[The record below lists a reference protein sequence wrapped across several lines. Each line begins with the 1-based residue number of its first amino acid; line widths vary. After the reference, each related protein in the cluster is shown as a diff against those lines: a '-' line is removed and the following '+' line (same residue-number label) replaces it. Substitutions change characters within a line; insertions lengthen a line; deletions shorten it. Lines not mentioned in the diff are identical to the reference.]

1 MSENNIKI
9 GTFFH
14 HIRMASA
21 ERKESLDETLEWLRG
36 LGYEAAELDADDLDG
51 AELLK
56 DHGIAVSSIYRQYR
70 WRDGIDEARMME
82 HIELAKKLGT
92 DRIMAI
98 PGLLSEEAWKCLDG
112 KILGSKSEGSG
123 ESVAGC
129 KAPDYLK
136 DAEGS
141 EATDSLNGVS
151 VSEAADNP
159 NRVSVSEATDSLN
172 GVSISEAGDSPNSV
186 SSTGDLAQLIDRN
199 DALGIELS
207 LMVQGMKKLSELAKE
222 NGLTLTIEDYDD
234 AMSPIATIGGMKI
247 FFDAIPDLKVAFDTG
262 NFAFSGDDVIDAKR
276 EFIGRTR
283 HVHLKDRLWTRTGT
297 GDPKECPDGTL
308 LWPCAVGDGDLPI
321 KEILQELKA
330 VGYNGYAMAEFFG
343 AASYAE
349 LIEKSIENLKMM
361 L

>member
-1 MSENNIKI
+1 MVIENNLKI

-70 WRDGIDEARMME
+70 WREGIDEARMME

-98 PGLLSEEAWKCLDG
+98 PGLFSEEAWKCLDG
-112 KILGSKSEGSG
+112 KILGAKKSGPGTSTTNIACTHSLNSIPGSG
-123 ESVAGC
+123 DADCYKPVSDNTDC
-129 KAPDYLK
+129 KNNVGNTDNFG
-136 DAEGS
+136 DAES
-141 EATDSLNGVS
+141 IVRSDSAALYMDGNDTLGV
-151 VSEAADNP
+151 
-159 NRVSVSEATDSLN
+159 
-172 GVSISEAGDSPNSV
+172 
-186 SSTGDLAQLIDRN
+186 
-199 DALGIELS
+199 ELS
-207 LMVQGMKKLSELAKE
+207 RMVQGMMRLSELAKE

-247 FFDAIPDLKVAFDTG
+247 FLDTIPDLKVAFDTG
-262 NFAFSGDDVIDAKR
+262 NFAFSGDDVLDAKR

-343 AASYAE
+343 AASYSE
-349 LIEKSIENLKMM
+349 LIEKSIENLKS

>member
-1 MSENNIKI
+1 MSENNLKI

-21 ERKESLDETLEWLRG
+21 ERGESLDKTLGWIRD
-36 LGYEAAELDADDLDG
+36 LGYVAAELDADDLDG

-98 PGLLSEEAWKCLDG
+98 PGLFSEEAWKCLDG
-112 KILGSKSEGSG
+112 KILGAKSEGSG
-123 ESVAGC
+123 DGAVGNENT
-129 KAPDYLK
+129 DY
-136 DAEGS
+136 
-141 EATDSLNGVS
+141 
-151 VSEAADNP
+151 P
-159 NRVSVSEATDSLN
+159 
-172 GVSISEAGDSPNSV
+172 GDREDP
-186 SSTGDLAQLIDRN
+186 
-199 DALGIELS
+199 LGIELS
-207 LMVQGMKKLSELAKE
+207 RMIQGMKKLSELAKE

-247 FFDAIPDLKVAFDTG
+247 FLDAIPDLKVAFDTG
-262 NFAFSGDDVIDAKR
+262 NFAFSGDDVLDAKR

-297 GDPKECPDGTL
+297 GDPKECPNGTL
-308 LWPCAVGDGDLPI
+308 LWPCAVGDGDIPI

-330 VGYNGYAMAEFFG
+330 VGYDGYAMAEFFG
-343 AASYAE
+343 AASYSE

>member
-21 ERKESLDETLEWLRG
+21 ERKESLNETLKWLRG
-36 LGYEAAELDADDLDG
+36 LGYEAAELDADDQDG

-70 WRDGIDEARMME
+70 WRDGIDEAGMME

-98 PGLLSEEAWKCLDG
+98 PGLFSEEAWKCLDG
-112 KILGSKSEGSG
+112 KILGAKG
-123 ESVAGC
+123 A
-129 KAPDYLK
+129 
-136 DAEGS
+136 
-141 EATDSLNGVS
+141 
-151 VSEAADNP
+151 
-159 NRVSVSEATDSLN
+159 
-172 GVSISEAGDSPNSV
+172 IGDM
-186 SSTGDLAQLIDRN
+186 AQLMCRDDI
-199 DALGIELS
+199 LSVELS
-207 LMVQGMKKLSELAKE
+207 RMVHGMKRLSELAKE

-247 FFDAIPDLKVAFDTG
+247 FLDAIPDLKVAFDTG
-262 NFAFSGDDVIDAKR
+262 NFAFSGDDVLDAKR

-330 VGYNGYAMAEFFG
+330 VDYNGYAMAEFFG
-343 AASYAE
+343 AASYSE

>member
-1 MSENNIKI
+1 MSENNLKI

-21 ERKESLDETLEWLRG
+21 ERGESLDKTLGLIRD
-36 LGYEAAELDADDLDG
+36 LGYVAAELDADDLDG

-56 DHGIAVSSIYRQYR
+56 DHDIAVSSIYRQYS

-92 DRIMAI
+92 DMIMAI
-98 PGLLSEEAWKCLDG
+98 PGLFSEEAWKCLDG
-112 KILGSKSEGSG
+112 KILGAKG
-123 ESVAGC
+123 A
-129 KAPDYLK
+129 
-136 DAEGS
+136 
-141 EATDSLNGVS
+141 
-151 VSEAADNP
+151 
-159 NRVSVSEATDSLN
+159 
-172 GVSISEAGDSPNSV
+172 IGDM
-186 SSTGDLAQLIDRN
+186 AQLMCRDDI
-199 DALGIELS
+199 LSVELS
-207 LMVQGMKKLSELAKE
+207 RMIQGMKKLSELAKE

-247 FFDAIPDLKVAFDTG
+247 FLDTIPDLKVAFDTG
-262 NFAFSGDDVIDAKR
+262 NFAFSGDDVLDAKR

-321 KEILQELKA
+321 KEILQELNTI
-330 VGYNGYAMAEFFG
+330 GYDGYAMAEFFG

-349 LIEKSIENLKMM
+349 LIEKSIRNLGN

>member
-1 MSENNIKI
+1 VVIENNLKI

-36 LGYEAAELDADDLDG
+36 LGYEAAELDADDPDG

-70 WRDGIDEARMME
+70 WREGIDEARMME
-82 HIELAKKLGT
+82 HIELAKKLGAG
-92 DRIMAI
+92 RIMAI
-98 PGLLSEEAWKCLDG
+98 PGLFSEEAWKCLNG
-112 KILGSKSEGSG
+112 KILGAKGAGSG
-123 ESVAGC
+123 DGAVGC
-129 KAPDYLK
+129 KATDYLK
-136 DAEGS
+136 DSEGS
-141 EATDSLNGVS
+141 EATDSSNGVS
-151 VSEAADNP
+151 VSEAGDN
-159 NRVSVSEATDSLN
+159 
-172 GVSISEAGDSPNSV
+172 PNSV
-186 SSTGDLAQLIDRN
+186 SGTGDLAQLIDRN

-207 LMVQGMKKLSELAKE
+207 RMVRGMKRLSELAKE

-247 FFDAIPDLKVAFDTG
+247 FLDAIPDLKVAFDTG
-262 NFAFSGDDVIDAKR
+262 NFAFSGDDVLDAKR
-276 EFIGRTR
+276 ELLNRTK
-283 HVHLKDRLWTRTGT
+283 HVHLKDRLWSRTGT

-321 KEILQELKA
+321 KEILQELRA
-330 VGYNGYAMAEFFG
+330 IGYDGYAMAEFFG

-349 LIEKSIENLKMM
+349 LIEKSIRNLGN

>member
-1 MSENNIKI
+1 MSKNNLKI

-21 ERKESLDETLEWLRG
+21 ERKESLDKTLGWIRD
-36 LGYEAAELDADDLDG
+36 LGYVAAELDADDLDG

-56 DHGIAVSSIYRQYR
+56 GHGIAVSSIYRQYR
-70 WRDGIDEARMME
+70 WREGIDEAGMME

-98 PGLLSEEAWKCLDG
+98 PGLFSEEALKCLDG
-112 KILGSKSEGSG
+112 KILGAMG
-123 ESVAGC
+123 A
-129 KAPDYLK
+129 
-136 DAEGS
+136 
-141 EATDSLNGVS
+141 
-151 VSEAADNP
+151 
-159 NRVSVSEATDSLN
+159 
-172 GVSISEAGDSPNSV
+172 IGDM
-186 SSTGDLAQLIDRN
+186 AQLMCRDDI
-199 DALGIELS
+199 LSVELS
-207 LMVQGMKKLSELAKE
+207 RMIQGMKKLSELAKE

-247 FFDAIPDLKVAFDTG
+247 FLDTIPDLKVAFDTG
-262 NFAFSGDDVIDAKR
+262 NFAFSGDDVLDAKR

-283 HVHLKDRLWTRTGT
+283 HVHLKDRLWSRTGT

-343 AASYAE
+343 AASYSE
-349 LIEKSIENLKMM
+349 LIEKSIENLKSF
-361 L
+361 

>member
-1 MSENNIKI
+1 MSESNLKI

-21 ERKESLDETLEWLRG
+21 ERNESLDETLEWLRG

-56 DHGIAVSSIYRQYR
+56 GHGIAVSSIYRQYR

-92 DRIMAI
+92 GRIMAI
-98 PGLLSEEAWKCLDG
+98 PGLFSEKACKCLDG
-112 KILGSKSEGSG
+112 RILGAKG
-123 ESVAGC
+123 A
-129 KAPDYLK
+129 
-136 DAEGS
+136 
-141 EATDSLNGVS
+141 
-151 VSEAADNP
+151 
-159 NRVSVSEATDSLN
+159 
-172 GVSISEAGDSPNSV
+172 IGDM
-186 SSTGDLAQLIDRN
+186 AQLMCRDDI
-199 DALGIELS
+199 LSVELS

-247 FFDAIPDLKVAFDTG
+247 FLDAIPDLKVAFDTG
-262 NFAFSGDDVIDAKR
+262 NFAFSGDDVLDAKR

-297 GDPKECPDGTL
+297 GDPKECSDGTL

-321 KEILQELKA
+321 KEIMQELRA
-330 VGYNGYAMAEFFG
+330 IGYNGYAMAEFFG
-343 AASYAE
+343 AASYSE
-349 LIEKSIENLKMM
+349 LIEKSIENLKS

>member
-1 MSENNIKI
+1 MSEYNIRI

-14 HIRMASA
+14 HIKMASA
-21 ERKESLDETLEWLRG
+21 ERGESLDKTLDWIRD

-51 AELLK
+51 AELLN
-56 DHGIAVSSIYRQYR
+56 DHDIAVSSIYRQYR
-70 WRDGIDEARMME
+70 WREQIDETRMME

-92 DRIMAI
+92 GRIMAI
-98 PGLLSEEAWKCLDG
+98 PGLFSEEAWKHLDG
-112 KILGSKSEGSG
+112 KILGAKGAGSG
-123 ESVAGC
+123 DGAVGC
-129 KAPDYLK
+129 KATDYLK

-159 NRVSVSEATDSLN
+159 NRVSVSEA
-172 GVSISEAGDSPNSV
+172 GDSPNSM

-199 DALGIELS
+199 VALGIELS
-207 LMVQGMKKLSELAKE
+207 RMIQGMKRLSELAKD

-247 FFDAIPDLKVAFDTG
+247 FLDAIPDLKVAFDTG
-262 NFAFSGDDVIDAKR
+262 NFAFSGDDVLDAKR
-276 EFIGRTR
+276 ELLNRTK
-283 HVHLKDRLWTRTGT
+283 HVHLKDRLWSRTGT

-330 VGYNGYAMAEFFG
+330 VGYSGYAMAEFFG
-343 AASYAE
+343 AASYSE
-349 LIEKSIENLKMM
+349 LIEKSIANLRS

>member
-1 MSENNIKI
+1 MSENNLKI

-21 ERKESLDETLEWLRG
+21 ERGESLDETLEWLRG

-56 DHGIAVSSIYRQYR
+56 DHDIAVSSIYRQYR

-98 PGLLSEEAWKCLDG
+98 PGLFSEKACKCLDG
-112 KILGSKSEGSG
+112 RILGAKG
-123 ESVAGC
+123 A
-129 KAPDYLK
+129 
-136 DAEGS
+136 
-141 EATDSLNGVS
+141 
-151 VSEAADNP
+151 
-159 NRVSVSEATDSLN
+159 
-172 GVSISEAGDSPNSV
+172 IGDM
-186 SSTGDLAQLIDRN
+186 AQLMCRDDI
-199 DALGIELS
+199 LSVELS

-247 FFDAIPDLKVAFDTG
+247 FLDAIPDLKVAFDTG
-262 NFAFSGDDVIDAKR
+262 NFAFSGDDVLDAKR

-297 GDPKECPDGTL
+297 GDPKECSDGTL

-321 KEILQELKA
+321 KEIMQELRA
-330 VGYNGYAMAEFFG
+330 IGYNGYAMAEFFG
-343 AASYAE
+343 AASYSE
-349 LIEKSIENLKMM
+349 LIEKSIENLKS

>member
-21 ERKESLDETLEWLRG
+21 ERKESLDETLKWLRG

-70 WRDGIDEARMME
+70 WRDGIDEAGMME

-98 PGLLSEEAWKCLDG
+98 PGLFSEKACKCLDG
-112 KILGSKSEGSG
+112 KILGAKGAGSG
-123 ESVAGC
+123 DGAVGNENT
-129 KAPDYLK
+129 DY
-136 DAEGS
+136 
-141 EATDSLNGVS
+141 
-151 VSEAADNP
+151 P
-159 NRVSVSEATDSLN
+159 
-172 GVSISEAGDSPNSV
+172 GDREDP
-186 SSTGDLAQLIDRN
+186 
-199 DALGIELS
+199 LGIELS
-207 LMVQGMKKLSELAKE
+207 RMIQGMKKLSELAKE

-234 AMSPIATIGGMKI
+234 SMSPIATIGGMKI
-247 FFDAIPDLKVAFDTG
+247 FLDAIPDLKVAFDTG
-262 NFAFSGDDVIDAKR
+262 NFAFSGDDVLDAKR

-297 GDPKECPDGTL
+297 GDPKECSDGTL

-330 VGYNGYAMAEFFG
+330 VGYDGYAMAEFFG
-343 AASYAE
+343 AASYSE
-349 LIEKSIENLKMM
+349 LIEKSIENLKS

>member
-1 MSENNIKI
+1 MSESNLKI

-21 ERKESLDETLEWLRG
+21 ERGESLDKTLGWIRD
-36 LGYEAAELDADDLDG
+36 LGYVAAELDADDLDG

-56 DHGIAVSSIYRQYR
+56 GHGIAVSSIYRQYR

-92 DRIMAI
+92 GRIMAI
-98 PGLLSEEAWKCLDG
+98 PGLFSEKACKCLDG
-112 KILGSKSEGSG
+112 RILGAKG
-123 ESVAGC
+123 A
-129 KAPDYLK
+129 
-136 DAEGS
+136 
-141 EATDSLNGVS
+141 
-151 VSEAADNP
+151 
-159 NRVSVSEATDSLN
+159 
-172 GVSISEAGDSPNSV
+172 IGDM
-186 SSTGDLAQLIDRN
+186 AQLMCRDDI
-199 DALGIELS
+199 LSVELS

-247 FFDAIPDLKVAFDTG
+247 FLDAIPDLKVAFDTG
-262 NFAFSGDDVIDAKR
+262 NFAFSGDDVLDAKR

-297 GDPKECPDGTL
+297 GDPKECSDGTL

-321 KEILQELKA
+321 KEIMQELRA
-330 VGYNGYAMAEFFG
+330 IGYNGYAMAEFFG
-343 AASYAE
+343 AASYSE
-349 LIEKSIENLKMM
+349 LIEKSIENLKS

>member
-1 MSENNIKI
+1 MSENNLKI

-56 DHGIAVSSIYRQYR
+56 DHDIAVSSIYRQYR
-70 WRDGIDEARMME
+70 WREGIDEDGMME

-98 PGLLSEEAWKCLDG
+98 PGLFSEKACKCLDG
-112 KILGSKSEGSG
+112 KILGAKG
-123 ESVAGC
+123 A
-129 KAPDYLK
+129 
-136 DAEGS
+136 
-141 EATDSLNGVS
+141 
-151 VSEAADNP
+151 
-159 NRVSVSEATDSLN
+159 
-172 GVSISEAGDSPNSV
+172 IGDM
-186 SSTGDLAQLIDRN
+186 AQLMCRDDI
-199 DALGIELS
+199 LSVELS
-207 LMVQGMKKLSELAKE
+207 HMIQGMKRLSELAKE

-247 FFDAIPDLKVAFDTG
+247 FLDAIPDLKVAFDTG
-262 NFAFSGDDVIDAKR
+262 NFAFSGDDVLDAKR

-343 AASYAE
+343 AASYSE
-349 LIEKSIENLKMM
+349 LIEKSIENLKS

>member
-1 MSENNIKI
+1 MSENNLKI

-21 ERKESLDETLEWLRG
+21 ERNESLDETLEWLRG

-56 DHGIAVSSIYRQYR
+56 GHGIAVSSIYRQYR

-92 DRIMAI
+92 GRIMAI
-98 PGLLSEEAWKCLDG
+98 PGLFSEKACKCLDG
-112 KILGSKSEGSG
+112 RILGAKG
-123 ESVAGC
+123 A
-129 KAPDYLK
+129 
-136 DAEGS
+136 
-141 EATDSLNGVS
+141 
-151 VSEAADNP
+151 
-159 NRVSVSEATDSLN
+159 
-172 GVSISEAGDSPNSV
+172 IGDM
-186 SSTGDLAQLIDRN
+186 AQLMCRDDI
-199 DALGIELS
+199 LSVELS
-207 LMVQGMKKLSELAKE
+207 RMIQGMKKHSELAKE

-234 AMSPIATIGGMKI
+234 AMSPIATISGMKI
-247 FFDAIPDLKVAFDTG
+247 FLDAIPDLKVAFDTG
-262 NFAFSGDDVIDAKR
+262 NFAFSGDDVLDAKR

-321 KEILQELKA
+321 KEIMQELRA
-330 VGYNGYAMAEFFG
+330 IGYNGYAMAEFFG
-343 AASYAE
+343 AASYSE
-349 LIEKSIENLKMM
+349 LIEKSIENLKS